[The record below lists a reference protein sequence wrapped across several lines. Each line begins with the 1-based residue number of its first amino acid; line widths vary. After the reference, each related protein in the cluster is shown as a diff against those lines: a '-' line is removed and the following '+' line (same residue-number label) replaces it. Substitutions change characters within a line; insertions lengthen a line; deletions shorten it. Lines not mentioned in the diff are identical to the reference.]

1 MNLFTTPHGKPLKV
15 GWLAK
20 SLGLPAVLLV
30 AWLAVGTPPARAQY
44 SEYEVKAGL
53 LGNFIQFVKW
63 PARAFP
69 DAGSPFTICIVGSDS
84 FGGALER
91 AVANQTVGGHKVTIK
106 RSRRPEDLKSS
117 QLVFVCKSERSRMSE
132 ILGGLQGAS
141 ILSVGEIED
150 FARQGG
156 VINFTMEGDKVRFE
170 INVGAAQ
177 RAGLELSS
185 KLLRLGKPI
194 AAN

>member
-1 MNLFTTPHGKPLKV
+1 MGR
-15 GWLAK
+15 
-20 SLGLPAVLLV
+20 LPAAIRVGAAILAALL
-30 AWLAVGTPPARAQY
+30 AFSTPPARAQY
-44 SEYEVKAGL
+44 SEYDVKAAF
-53 LGNFIQFVKW
+53 LGNFIQFARW
-63 PARAFP
+63 PERAFP
-69 DAGSPFTICIVGSDS
+69 DAGSPFTICIVGTDS
-84 FGGALER
+84 FGGALDR
-91 AVANQTVGGHKVTIK
+91 AVGGQSIAGHKVTIK
-106 RSRRPEDLKSS
+106 RSRRSEDLKSS
-117 QLVFVCKSERSRMSE
+117 QVIFVSKSERGRVSE

-170 INVGAAQ
+170 INVGAAR

-194 AAN
+194 AGN